1 MVRNLSF
8 LVGLVAALA
17 ALPATAAE
25 RRIGLTSFDR
35 IVVEGDYLVEVTGS
49 TRVGAVATG
58 EPGALDLLSI
68 EVRDR
73 TLIIRRKPL
82 GEWASQAGETEPV
95 TIRLTAAG
103 LRQATMVGGGVLSV
117 RGIKAAEL
125 KLSLTGPGRLESAAI
140 DVDRLSVSLT
150 GSGSAT
156 LAGAAS
162 TFDVRVT
169 GAGSLDAREL
179 MSDNLTLVSEG
190 AANSLFNARRTAEL
204 VTRGIGRVEVF
215 GKAPCTVKGKGV
227 GSVTCEHGKPL
238 RAD

>member
-73 TLIIRRKPL
+73 TLFIRRK
-82 GEWASQAGETEPV
+82 
-95 TIRLTAAG
+95 
-103 LRQATMVGGGVLSV
+103 
-117 RGIKAAEL
+117 
-125 KLSLTGPGRLESAAI
+125 
-140 DVDRLSVSLT
+140 
-150 GSGSAT
+150 T
-156 LAGAAS
+156 LANGP
-162 TFDVRVT
+162 R
-169 GAGSLDAREL
+169 
-179 MSDNLTLVSEG
+179 
-190 AANSLFNARRTAEL
+190 
-204 VTRGIGRVEVF
+204 
-215 GKAPCTVKGKGV
+215 KPVKPNP
-227 GSVTCEHGKPL
+227 S
-238 RAD
+238 RSA